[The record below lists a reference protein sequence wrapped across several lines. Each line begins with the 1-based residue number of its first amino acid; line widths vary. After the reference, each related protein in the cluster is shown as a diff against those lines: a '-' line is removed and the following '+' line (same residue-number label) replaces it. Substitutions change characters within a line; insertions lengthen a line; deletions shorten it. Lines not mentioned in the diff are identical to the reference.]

1 MSARIDGADGRQ
13 KTMRLKAEE
22 AERHSSSRLPPM
34 NSLSDKQKQLAG
46 SLLSAGVV
54 TQEFLAQELK
64 KAGRQAGALGK
75 ALLQSG
81 YIKERELFALLVQHH
96 KIPSIKI
103 SKTKIPLDTVA
114 TLPESVARKHK
125 AIVLEKLEDLLVVVT
140 TQIFHPES
148 IAALRKET
156 GCKIAMI
163 ACKDAGA
170 FETALDDF
178 YGRIRASEAASRQ
191 SSAGS
196 GSLASAG
203 SPGSGGRGKALVA
216 EKVDGAVRP
225 ATAAVPD
232 LLARYEA
239 VFAGAGPVL
248 AAPKF

>member
-1 MSARIDGADGRQ
+1 
-13 KTMRLKAEE
+13 
-22 AERHSSSRLPPM
+22 M

-46 SLLSAGVV
+46 SLLAAGVV
-54 TQEFLAQELK
+54 THEFLGEELK

-81 YIKERELFALLVQHH
+81 YIKEQELFALLVQSH

-125 AIVLEKLEDLLVVVT
+125 AIVLEKLDDLLVVVT
-140 TQIFHPES
+140 TQIFHPEA

-178 YGRIRASEAASRQ
+178 YGRIRASEAASQ
-191 SSAGS
+191 KSAESSDGQDSPAGIRS
-196 GSLASAG
+196 AAVAAESLQ
-203 SPGSGGRGKALVA
+203 
-216 EKVDGAVRP
+216 EAVRP
-225 ATAAVPD
+225 TPTAVPD
-232 LLARYEA
+232 LQAHYDA
-239 VFAGAGPVL
+239 VFTGAGPVL
-248 AAPKF
+248 AATAF